1 MGETS
6 ILSQTLYQIERTA
19 LAAATHFPL
28 KIIQVKGEFS
38 ATMTGSPTN
47 GVNSHFLRLPEKMVD
62 VLFPLKYD
70 YVKISTFANTLKYF
84 KWW

>member
-47 GVNSHFLRLPEKMVD
+47 VHSSELPFSPPSRKIVD
-62 VLFPLKYD
+62 VLPIRPK
-70 YVKISTFANTLKYF
+70 KKEGSKHI
-84 KWW
+84 